1 MATKSQLSPPFRAEV
16 VGSLLRPRE
25 LKDIAVAVQKGTAS
39 PSQYEEV
46 LEREIAR
53 VIAKQEEIGLKA
65 VTDGEFARTSWFGF
79 FFERMEGFRLA
90 PSHFKFKDSRG
101 DTFEWPTSVA
111 EKKIKKLR
119 PITLAEYERAAR
131 FAQRVLVKETMP
143 TPSAFHFF
151 RQSGSVD
158 PNAYP
163 DMNVYFNDLVEIYRS
178 EVEELGRAGCR
189 YLQFDEVPIA
199 MMCDHDVRRQAASE
213 GGEPT
218 RLIDTY
224 ISLMQR
230 ILAEPPAEMKIAM
243 HLCRGNF
250 RGRWMA
256 AGGYEPV
263 AEKLFNLM
271 PVDAFL
277 LEYDSERA
285 GGFEPLRFVPK
296 DKRVVVGLVS
306 SKAAALENQSNL
318 LRRIEA
324 ASKFVPLDQLALST
338 QCGFASVAGGN
349 LLTEDE
355 QWAKLDLVVGT
366 AHKVWGTA

>member
-1 MATKSQLSPPFRAEV
+1 
-16 VGSLLRPRE
+16 
-25 LKDIAVAVQKGTAS
+25 
-39 PSQYEEV
+39 
-46 LEREIAR
+46 
-53 VIAKQEEIGLKA
+53 
-65 VTDGEFARTSWFGF
+65 
-79 FFERMEGFRLA
+79 
-90 PSHFKFKDSRG
+90 
-101 DTFEWPTSVA
+101 
-111 EKKIKKLR
+111 
-119 PITLAEYERAAR
+119 
-131 FAQRVLVKETMP
+131 
-143 TPSAFHFF
+143 
-151 RQSGSVD
+151 
-158 PNAYP
+158 
-163 DMNVYFNDLVEIYRS
+163 MNVYFNDLIEIYRS

-230 ILAEPPAEMKIAM
+230 ILAGHPAEMKIAM

-324 ASKFVPLDQLALST
+324 ASKFVLWISLRCRLNAGSRAFSRKTSNGQSSISWSAQRIRYGARLECSRSSRKPAIVASLSALFLATTGSTTWVTNDDPTEPFFRIGFGEESTSQLALPAPEPMMRRS
-338 QCGFASVAGGN
+338 A
-349 LLTEDE
+349 
-355 QWAKLDLVVGT
+355 
-366 AHKVWGTA
+366 